1 MKLPYPF
8 MGLAVRRSAI
18 LQSPDVVR
26 GFLQAM
32 VAGLRLSIEQPNISK
47 RAIGKYLASKDQEI
61 IDEVY
66 GSFAQ

>member
-1 MKLPYPF
+1 
-8 MGLAVRRSAI
+8 
-18 LQSPDVVR
+18 
-26 GFLQAM
+26 
-32 VAGLRLSIEQPNISK
+32 LSIEQPNISK